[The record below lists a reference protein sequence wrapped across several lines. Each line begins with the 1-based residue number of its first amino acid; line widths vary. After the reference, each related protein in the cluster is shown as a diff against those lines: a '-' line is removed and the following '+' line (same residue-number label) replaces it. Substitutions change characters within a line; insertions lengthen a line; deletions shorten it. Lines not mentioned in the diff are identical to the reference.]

1 MKKTVMF
8 CFILGLVLTGF
19 CQKQKS
25 EFVLNDRMYQV
36 FTQAEIDQMYAND
49 FAKLFC
55 LNYKMTNFAKVAG
68 KSVEGA
74 NVLGYIEQYA
84 KTGVRVNEAE
94 MIRTGAINPFDYD
107 LPQDDTKVNA
117 IRLHT
122 PGYYVLVLPKFRYEE
137 EERANLQQ
145 YVY

>member
-1 MKKTVMF
+1 MTCYSF
-8 CFILGLVLTGF
+8 SSNYFSCHLLCFAIIYF
-19 CQKQKS
+19 II
-25 EFVLNDRMYQV
+25 EV
-36 FTQAEIDQMYAND
+36 FFYVFICCI
-49 FAKLFC
+49 FC

-84 KTGVRVNEAE
+84 KSGVRVNEAE